1 MQSLLSQHWH
11 AVRNLRPRL
20 KEGVQSLPRQLRGR
34 QWVLLHDPLTQ
45 RFIRITPQLWGV
57 IKLLDG
63 KRTLDEVWDAACALP
78 ASSAGSD
85 TAAAMAEPNPIGQ
98 NELVQLLGQLYAN
111 DLLQT
116 QVSPDA
122 GEVFD
127 RYDKQRKARLKQSL
141 LNPMSLKVPLLYP
154 DAWFSRQAA
163 LARVLFS
170 WGTLAVWL
178 AVVSPAALLAWRFWP
193 ELTNNM
199 SDRVL
204 SAQNL
209 LLLWF
214 TYPLVK
220 VIHEWAHGMAVKA
233 WGGHVREIGL
243 MLVLF
248 TPVPYVDATSSYR
261 FPSKWARAAV
271 AAAGIMAELMVGAL
285 ALYVWLMAEPGIV
298 KATAFNVV
306 LIAGVS
312 TLLVNGNPLMRY
324 DGYFVLCDL
333 LELPNLSQRATQ
345 YWTYLSD
352 RFLFRAQDAQPP
364 LASEGEQHWLFF
376 YGLFAPIYRILISI
390 GLIWFVAGE
399 YFFLGVLMALGSAW
413 ITVLMP
419 MWKAWK
425 HVSEGSSLG
434 AQREKALSRLVWMVL
449 AAMVLLGLVPTP
461 FHSVHEAVVWLPE
474 EAIVR
479 AEVPGH
485 IVQVAAQNEQAV
497 TAGQHLVRSDNPELM
512 ADWEMAAAVS
522 EGLRSRIRQAE
533 VEDQPKAESL
543 RQDLQAAEVKEADL
557 ARQAQAQWLSARLP
571 GRWTPAAPT
580 RLEGRYLQRGEVV
593 GHVFN
598 GPSKLLRVAV
608 TQDDMDLIRSRLQGV
623 EARLVKH
630 MAERVPAKVSRQVP
644 GGTDQL
650 VSPALGSNGGG
661 AIAVDPS
668 QSQGTK
674 SLQRVFD
681 LEVEMARPAQGQ
693 VFGDRAYVRFDLGWA
708 PLAWQWTLRLRQLF
722 LARFYV

>member
-1 MQSLLSQHWH
+1 MHSLLSQHWH
-11 AVRNLRPRL
+11 AVRQLRPRL
-20 KEGVQSLPRQLRGR
+20 KEGVQALPRRLRR
-34 QWVLLHDPLTQ
+34 RPWVLLHDPITQ
-45 RFIRITPQLWGV
+45 RFVRITPQLWGV
-57 IKLLDG
+57 LKLLDG
-63 KRTLDEVWDAACALP
+63 RRTLDEVWDAACALP
-78 ASSAGSD
+78 ADSGGLTQTD
-85 TAAAMAEPNPIGQ
+85 PIGQ

-122 GEVFD
+122 GEVFE
-127 RYDKQRKARLKQSL
+127 RYEKQRKARLKQSL
-141 LNPMSLKVPLLYP
+141 LNPMSLKVPLFYP
-154 DAWFSRQAA
+154 DAWFTRQTA
-163 LARVLFS
+163 LAHMLFS
-170 WGTLAVWL
+170 WGVLAMWL
-178 AVVSPAALLAWRFWP
+178 AIVSPAALLAWRYWP
-193 ELTNNM
+193 ELTNNL

-209 LLLWF
+209 VLLWF

-271 AAAGIMAELMVGAL
+271 AAAGIMAELLVGAV
-285 ALYVWLMAEPGIV
+285 ALYVWMMVEPGLI

-306 LIAGVS
+306 LISGVS

-352 RFLFRAQDAQPP
+352 RFLFRAKEAQPP
-364 LASEGEQHWLFF
+364 LGSEGERHWLFF
-376 YGLFAPIYRILISI
+376 YGLFAPIYRIFITI

-399 YFFLGVLMALGSAW
+399 YFFLGVLMAMGSAW
-413 ITVLMP
+413 MSIVTPL
-419 MWKAWK
+419 WKGWK
-425 HVSEGSSLG
+425 HVREGNTLG
-434 AQREKALSRLVWMVL
+434 VQREKATARLAWMVL
-449 AAMVLLGLVPTP
+449 GFVLLLGVVPVP
-461 FHSVHEAVVWLPE
+461 FHSVHQAVVWLPE

-479 AEVPGH
+479 AQIPGH
-485 IVQVAAQNEQAV
+485 IVQVAAQAEQIV
-497 TAGQHLVRSDNPELM
+497 EPGHELVRSDNPELM
-512 ADWEMAAAVS
+512 ADWDVAAATS
-522 EGLRSRIRQAE
+522 EGLRARIRQAE
-533 VEDQPKAESL
+533 VEDPTKAESL
-543 RQDLQAAEVKEADL
+543 RQDLQAAQVKEAEL
-557 ARQAQAQWLSARLP
+557 ARQVQAQMLSAHTP

-593 GHVFN
+593 GYVVN
-598 GPSKLLRVAV
+598 GPSNLLRVAV

-623 EARLVKH
+623 EARLAKY
-630 MAERVPAKVSRQVP
+630 MAEPVEAKVHRQVP

-661 AIAVDPS
+661 AIAVDPA
-668 QSQGTK
+668 QNQGTK
-674 SLQRVFD
+674 ALQRVFD
-681 LEVEMARPAQGQ
+681 LEIEMVRPTPGQ
-693 VFGDRAYVRFDLGWA
+693 AFGDRAYVRFDLGWT